1 MPQILKTGFP
11 TAGRNSA
18 KKGRRLHLVVLSSNC
33 TLKNQLIKRKI
44 TILVRSCIYS
54 ATDEDWLVGLASP
67 CCNKK
72 QMISLLLYFLFFLK
86 IPLLCGWNVSGW
98 DRWTWKSKETSLRQ
112 PPVNPLPSAIYTIST
127 PLLIWTLRRIAYTNF
142 FFKHCCFMSLWT
154 GILIQFISSLYCP
167 SEGDLLCR
175 QGRKLL

>member
-1 MPQILKTGFP
+1 MPQILKTGFS
-11 TAGRNSA
+11 NSWQKLS
-18 KKGRRLHLVVLSSNC
+18 KKRKKAPPGGAIQQLH
-33 TLKNQLIKRKI
+33 LKNQLIKRKI

-86 IPLLCGWNVSGW
+86 IPLLCGWDVSGW
-98 DRWTWKSKETSLRQ
+98 DRWTWKLKETSLRQ
-112 PPVNPLPSAIYTIST
+112 LPVNPLPSAMYTIST

-175 QGRKLL
+175 